1 MSDTINNSLYN
12 DAPEMLLNK
21 LAEINDI
28 LAKQKSKTG
37 ETDSYKFWSTVAETM
52 LFAWQYIQDFQFID
66 KKNRVLEH
74 ENKYLKFYI
83 DEIEKRLI
91 PYEAIRKMKLNG
103 TFEENSKIVDELIN
117 AGNKEIRHPDN
128 TTSNE

>member
-37 ETDSYKFWSTVAETM
+37 ETDSYKFWSNVAETM